1 MELSPRKQA
10 VLAAVTSAYI
20 KTGEP
25 IGSKALTLL
34 LKNAPSSA
42 TLRSE
47 MSELCDALV
56 NKTDLSADEKL
67 SGHAEWMNGLYTKYG
82 DVKPSQAEEIIKRE
96 IGAVFEQVL
105 LDAGVYKRDEKGKEA
120 FIRFVCALEK

>member
-1 MELSPRKQA
+1 MGLA
-10 VLAAVTSAYI
+10 VLPARLAD
-20 KTGEP
+20 
-25 IGSKALTLL
+25 
-34 LKNAPSSA
+34 
-42 TLRSE
+42 E

-120 FIRFVCALEK
+120 FMRFVSVLEK